1 MVYRSVNA
9 PFRGEVEGSNF
20 KLRRIIPYGNGFLPV
35 IVARV
40 EARRDGGLAYP
51 CAIFMGVWF
60 GGAIIAGVALGVSAL
75 STPPFSWADFTPE
88 IMLAAG
94 AAMTLG
100 GFLPEAAI
108 ALRALKKLAA
118 ATHREAV
125 MEPPH

>member
-1 MVYRSVNA
+1 MVYRRVNA

-20 KLRRIIPYGNGFLPV
+20 KLRRIIPYGNGFPRV

-40 EARRDGGLAYP
+40 EARRDGGSQLIGVMRLAYP
-51 CAIFMGVWF
+51 WAIFMGVWF

-94 AAMTLG
+94 AAMTLA
-100 GFLPEAAI
+100 GFCPK
-108 ALRALKKLAA
+108 R
-118 ATHREAV
+118 
-125 MEPPH
+125 P